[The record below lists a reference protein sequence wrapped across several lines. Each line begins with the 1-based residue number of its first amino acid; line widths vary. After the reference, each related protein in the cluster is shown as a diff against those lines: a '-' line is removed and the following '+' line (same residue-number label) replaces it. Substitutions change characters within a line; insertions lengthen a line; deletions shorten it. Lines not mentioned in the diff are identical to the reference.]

1 MLSKEIN
8 DMARMVKAKYSR
20 YRSNDALDLGEAL
33 WIAHWYPDEEWA
45 ATITRKSLESLE
57 VLWQAGICVILDMDT

>member
-1 MLSKEIN
+1 
-8 DMARMVKAKYSR
+8 MARMVKAKYAR

-45 ATITRKSLESLE
+45 STITRKSLDSLE
-57 VLWQAGICVILDMDT
+57 VLWQAGIICNSAYDHPN